1 MSTPATV
8 YQVDS
13 TLIRFVRLVLPVLI
27 CGLVAVA
34 LYATSTGRPQQAA
47 ADTPQVA
54 GAATGSSEQ
63 SFSPPPSTARGRAI
77 GDDARQETALTVLLL
92 LAAANARARHAPEAS
107 LRNRLGSRQD
117 LDIGRVQ

>member
-1 MSTPATV
+1 MSTPATM

-13 TLIRFVRLVLPVLI
+13 ALIRFVRLVLPLLI

-34 LYATSTGRPQQAA
+34 LYAAGTGRPQQAA

-54 GAATGSSEQ
+54 GAASSSEQ
-63 SFSPPPSTARGRAI
+63 PVSPTPSTARGHAI
-77 GDDARQETALTVLLL
+77 GDDARQEAALTVMLL

>member
-1 MSTPATV
+1 MSTPATM

-13 TLIRFVRLVLPVLI
+13 ALIRFVRLVLPVLV
-27 CGLVAVA
+27 CGLVAAA

-54 GAATGSSEQ
+54 GAASSSEQ
-63 SFSPPPSTARGRAI
+63 PNSPPPSTALGHAI
-77 GDDARQETALTVLLL
+77 GDDARQEAALTVLLL
-92 LAAANARARHAPEAS
+92 LTAANARAHRAPEAR
-107 LRNRLGSRQD
+107 LPDRLGSRQA